1 MLWPLWAALGA
12 FLTLLGLLGVWWR
25 CKLRPP
31 RRLQAMFRWVWGVYA
46 QLSLGAKIKQ
56 LLAFI
61 QVVTRLAE
69 VHELQLPT
77 QVQFDQLTPEAN
89 DPVRPLPKPSPIY
102 YAAPQVQQLLDMLD
116 VFNINVGSLGLP
128 LQCIGLGG
136 YEDHLSFTIL
146 ASTAC

>member
-1 MLWPLWAALGA
+1 MAAMGCARRLPDPTRASGRVVALQIAAPTPAASNVSMGVGRVRAALTRRQDQA
-12 FLTLLGLLGVWWR
+12 ASGLHSSR
-25 CKLRPP
+25 DTP
-31 RRLQAMFRWVWGVYA
+31 RGGSRASTTNAG
-46 QLSLGAKIKQ
+46 
-56 LLAFI
+56 
-61 QVVTRLAE
+61 
-69 VHELQLPT
+69 
-77 QVQFDQLTPEAN
+77 VQFDQLTPEAN